1 MTTTDVER
9 AQIPEDR
16 MIALVATLGPL
27 QMRYFAQ
34 RLTNPE
40 RPPEEIMDALKLS
53 QEAKVRWKFPA
64 EMEHVID
71 ELGAVEGLTKEVG
84 SRLLEMYIPEAAAT
98 LVRLMG
104 SGDEKIALRAAE
116 RLLEGKGV
124 LTRAGTTI
132 NIGGDHRSISMIA
145 KERLEKLHPSE

>member
-40 RPPEEIMDALKLS
+40 RPPEEIMDALKRS
-53 QEAKVRWKFPA
+53 QEAKVR
-64 EMEHVID
+64 
-71 ELGAVEGLTKEVG
+71 G
-84 SRLLEMYIPEAAAT
+84 
-98 LVRLMG
+98 
-104 SGDEKIALRAAE
+104 
-116 RLLEGKGV
+116 
-124 LTRAGTTI
+124 
-132 NIGGDHRSISMIA
+132 
-145 KERLEKLHPSE
+145 